1 MQVTL
6 AQQKGVET
14 RKQQV
19 LTSTQLS
26 LALLMLQLRVTVN
39 TDPIERERS
48 SLHHSQQFVSLKEV
62 GKLTQSGTPHNE
74 MEAEEKHMASLN

>member
-1 MQVTL
+1 
-6 AQQKGVET
+6 
-14 RKQQV
+14 
-19 LTSTQLS
+19 
-26 LALLMLQLRVTVN
+26 MLQLRVTVN
-39 TDPIERERS
+39 MDPIERERS